1 MNFIPSLSF
10 QKFIHFFQPSAILA
24 HSMNTVVNMI
34 IETKKNNWNIF
45 CKTVSFFF
53 FKKPIACETLHFPMQ
68 CNYKV
73 VFEFQF
79 IRFFDCVTA
88 VLQKKIIHS
97 KTFDWFTISYAK
109 LIFVTWETG
118 KVWILRCKVHFEE
131 CGSSCVIKHK
141 QMHRKFSM
149 FEVMTSKKEII
160 CICICGTFMK
170 QL

>member
-1 MNFIPSLSF
+1 MHQDCYGVKIVEFHSF
-10 QKFIHFFQPSAILA
+10 LIILFQPSAILA

-88 VLQKKIIHS
+88 VLQKKL
-97 KTFDWFTISYAK
+97 FTQK
-109 LIFVTWETG
+109 LLIDSQS
-118 KVWILRCKVHFEE
+118 LMQ
-131 CGSSCVIKHK
+131 S
-141 QMHRKFSM
+141 
-149 FEVMTSKKEII
+149 
-160 CICICGTFMK
+160 
-170 QL
+170 